1 MTVSIL
7 STATGRARVPPI
19 VMFGMFGML
28 GTLGTLGISAGGSL
42 FSDGD
47 RWGANHMPAFAHA
60 DTAAAAA

>member
-19 VMFGMFGML
+19 VMFGML

>member
-19 VMFGMFGML
+19 VMFGMLGM
-28 GTLGTLGISAGGSL
+28 SAGGSL
-42 FSDGD
+42 FIDGD